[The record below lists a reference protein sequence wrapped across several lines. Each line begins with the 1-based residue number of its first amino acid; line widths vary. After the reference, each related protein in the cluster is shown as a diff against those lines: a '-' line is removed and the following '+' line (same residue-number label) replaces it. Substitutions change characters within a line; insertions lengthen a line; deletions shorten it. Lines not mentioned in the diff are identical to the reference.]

1 MPGLQ
6 MFKKGFYSHIGANQ
20 PIVAGTINLGATK
33 GRGSSTRMFNYCNQR
48 SANPSECINQFINV
62 AAPPPPTPTPTILV
76 YNTDQGT
83 SFLWDT
89 VTFTLDTSLPQ
100 FSYTSTTTSIPAI
113 QLPQARTN
121 LTGVTIG
128 DSVTSIG
135 NQAFLGCSNLTS
147 VTFTPTSTLTSI
159 GDDAFYDCGFT
170 SIIIPNSVTSIGDG
184 AFFSCSNLT
193 TVTIGNSVGSIGEE
207 VFQSCAALT
216 SITIPNSVT
225 SIGTNAF
232 LSSGLTTVTI
242 SSATATA
249 LPPQSGDPTITSPT
263 NNPPGVAFFGKTVA
277 TVLPP
282 P

>member
-6 MFKKGFYSHIGANQ
+6 LFKKGFYSHIGATQ
-20 PIVAGTINLGATK
+20 PIVAGTINLGSTK

-62 AAPPPPTPTPTILV
+62 APTSTPVTPPPTPTTLV
-76 YNTDQGT
+76 YSLTQGS
-83 SFLWDT
+83 SFVWDT

-135 NQAFLGCSNLTS
+135 NKAFLGCSNLTS

-159 GDDAFYDCGFT
+159 EVDAFYDCGFT

-184 AFFSCSNLT
+184 AFFSCLSLT

-207 VFQSCAALT
+207 VFRSCADLT
-216 SITIPNSVT
+216 SITIPASVNT
-225 SIGTNAF
+225 IGTDAF
-232 LSSGLTTVTI
+232 KNSGLTTVTI
-242 SSATATA
+242 ATNPSQAISGITFTA
-249 LPPQSGDPTITSPT
+249 GTTVT
-263 NNPPGVAFFGKTVA
+263 FFGKNGVNI
-277 TVLPP
+277 VYP
-282 P
+282 

>member
-6 MFKKGFYSHIGANQ
+6 LFKKGFYSHIGATQ

-62 AAPPPPTPTPTILV
+62 APTPDTTILV
-76 YNTDQGT
+76 YNTSQGS
-83 SFLWDT
+83 SFVWSG

-100 FSYTSTTTSIPAI
+100 FSYTSTTTSIPVI

-184 AFFSCSNLT
+184 AFFSCLSLT

-207 VFQSCAALT
+207 VFRSCADLT
-216 SITIPNSVT
+216 SITIPASVNT
-225 SIGTNAF
+225 IGTDAF
-232 LSSGLTTVTI
+232 KNSGLTTVTI
-242 SSATATA
+242 ATNPSQAISGITFTA
-249 LPPQSGDPTITSPT
+249 GTTVT
-263 NNPPGVAFFGKTVA
+263 FFGKNGVNI
-277 TVLPP
+277 VYP
-282 P
+282 

>member
-1 MPGLQ
+1 

-20 PIVAGTINLGATK
+20 PIVAGTINLGSTK
-33 GRGSSTRMFNYCNQR
+33 GRGSSSRMFNYCNQR

-100 FSYTSTTTSIPAI
+100 FSYISTTTSIPAI

-159 GDDAFYDCGFT
+159 GDDAFYDC
-170 SIIIPNSVTSIGDG
+170 
-184 AFFSCSNLT
+184 FFHLDEF
-193 TVTIGNSVGSIGEE
+193 V
-207 VFQSCAALT
+207 
-216 SITIPNSVT
+216 
-225 SIGTNAF
+225 
-232 LSSGLTTVTI
+232 
-242 SSATATA
+242 
-249 LPPQSGDPTITSPT
+249 
-263 NNPPGVAFFGKTVA
+263 
-277 TVLPP
+277 
-282 P
+282 

>member
-1 MPGLQ
+1 
-6 MFKKGFYSHIGANQ
+6 
-20 PIVAGTINLGATK
+20 
-33 GRGSSTRMFNYCNQR
+33 MFNYCNQR
-48 SANPSECINQFINV
+48 SANPSGCINQFVNI
-62 AAPPPPTPTPTILV
+62 AAPPPPNTTILV
-76 YNTDQGT
+76 YSVTQGT
-83 SFLWDT
+83 IFVWSG

-100 FSYTSTTTSIPAI
+100 FSYTSTTTSIPTI
-113 QLPQARTN
+113 QLPQDRTN

-135 NQAFLGCSNLTS
+135 NQAFQGCSNLTS
-147 VTFTPTSTLTSI
+147 VTFRPTSKLTSI

-184 AFFSCSNLT
+184 AFFSCLSLT

-232 LSSGLTTVTI
+232 LSSGLTNNGLSGGAVTI
-242 SSATATA
+242 LTTTATG
-249 LPPQSGDPTITSPT
+249 LGISGSPT
-263 NNPPGVAFFGKTVA
+263 TFFGA
-277 TVLPP
+277 TNVTMIYT
-282 P
+282 

>member
-6 MFKKGFYSHIGANQ
+6 LFKKGFYSHIGANR
-20 PIVAGTINLGATK
+20 PIVEGTINLGSTK

-100 FSYTSTTTSIPAI
+100 FSYISTTTSIPAI

-135 NQAFLGCSNLTS
+135 GSGINESAFQGCTSLTS

-159 GDDAFYDCGFT
+159 EVDAFYDCPALT

-207 VFQSCAALT
+207 VFRSCADLT
-216 SITIPNSVT
+216 SITIPASVNT
-225 SIGTNAF
+225 IGTDAF
-232 LSSGLTTVTI
+232 KNSGLTTVTI
-242 SSATATA
+242 ATNPSQAISGITFTA
-249 LPPQSGDPTITSPT
+249 GTTVT
-263 NNPPGVAFFGKTVA
+263 FFGKNGVNI
-277 TVLPP
+277 VYP
-282 P
+282 

>member
-6 MFKKGFYSHIGANQ
+6 MFKKGFYSHIGATQ

-62 AAPPPPTPTPTILV
+62 APTPPTPDTTILV
-76 YNTDQGT
+76 YNTSQGS
-83 SFLWDT
+83 SFVWSG

-184 AFFSCSNLT
+184 AFFSCLSLT

-207 VFQSCAALT
+207 VFRSCADLT
-216 SITIPNSVT
+216 SITIPASVNT
-225 SIGTNAF
+225 IGTDAF
-232 LSSGLTTVTI
+232 KNSGLTTVTI
-242 SSATATA
+242 ATNPSQAISGITFTA
-249 LPPQSGDPTITSPT
+249 GTTVT
-263 NNPPGVAFFGKTVA
+263 FFGKNGVNI
-277 TVLPP
+277 VYP
-282 P
+282 